1 MYRKFTVK
9 SVRDF
14 GANEMTTKKMFG
26 ISKIL
31 GAIFLLFVIL
41 PGQAVAQEHDHHDH
55 GSAVPDMG
63 EDGKRL
69 DSYQVKHDMD
79 AETME
84 AMRVKIALYRGMT
97 DRELN
102 MNMSAMGPNYEWY
115 ASELAMEGDVGVLI
129 LSHGVGEN
137 SDRMLR
143 DALEPVSSEYP
154 TAIGFGMA
162 MMTSTHLQSAVD
174 DLVARGAKTIVLV
187 PNGTTT
193 EYNTLTRQ
201 WKYIF
206 DMDEEAT
213 YLDVP
218 IVQADVEFIM
228 TGHFADHV
236 LITDIL
242 YDHIKEVS
250 KNPANEVVI
259 IVGHG
264 PEDMEDNEPD
274 LEILSAHVD
283 RIAERNEFAD
293 VKIINLQDDA
303 IPPVRKSNVKR
314 LRRWITKA
322 NDNGQDVIVIAIAA
336 ASHGVQ
342 THIRQDLRGLDY
354 TFADKGMSEHPKY
367 IEWISAAIAE
377 SLAEEAVAR
386 SVNPPDVRSAL
397 GIEI

>member
-1 MYRKFTVK
+1 MMSMKKPNRCGLYM
-9 SVRDF
+9 
-14 GANEMTTKKMFG
+14 GALCLLAL
-26 ISKIL
+26 IL
-31 GAIFLLFVIL
+31 S
-41 PGQAVAQEHDHHDH
+41 GQSMAQEHEHHDH
-55 GSAVPDMG
+55 GAVPEMDA
-63 EDGKRL
+63 DGKRL
-69 DSYQVKHDMD
+69 ESYQVKHDMD
-79 AETME
+79 AEMME
-84 AMRVKIALYRGMT
+84 ALRAKIALYRGMT

-102 MNMSAMGPNYEWY
+102 MNMSGMGPNYEWY
-115 ASELAMEGDVGVLI
+115 ASAISMQGDVGVLI

-137 SDRMLR
+137 SDRMLK

-174 DLVARGAKTIVLV
+174 DLIERGAKKIILV
-187 PNGTTT
+187 QNGTTT

-206 DMDEEAT
+206 GLGEEAT
-213 YLDVP
+213 YIAVP
-218 IVQADVEFIM
+218 VVQADVEFVM
-228 TGHFADHV
+228 AKTFGDSP

-242 YDHIKEVS
+242 YDHVKEVS

-264 PEDMEDNEPD
+264 PEDNEDNEPD
-274 LEILSAHVD
+274 LAILSAHVD
-283 RIAERNEFAD
+283 RIAAKNEFAD

-303 IPPVRKSNVKR
+303 IAPIRKSNVKR

-322 NDNGQDVIVIAIAA
+322 NDEGQDVIVVAVAA

-354 TFADKGMSEHPKY
+354 TFADKGMSEHPNY
-367 IEWISAAIAE
+367 VEWISATIAD
-377 SLAEEAVAR
+377 SLATEAVAQ
-386 SVNPPDVRSAL
+386 SQ
-397 GIEI
+397 